1 MNQHDPQNQQYPQQP
16 NWGQQPQQPQWGGP
30 QQQPGWGAPPP
41 PPRKSNTG
49 RNIGIGCAG
58 AVGLLVILGIFGA
71 ALGGDSDDKTSKDT
85 TAAATKDS
93 GTGAEKSEA
102 PKKKEA
108 AAPESPIKVT
118 AKETPF
124 KASILAQD
132 ANYTSVSVTITNNSD
147 DTIDVNPLYFAITD
161 TKGTKHASEL
171 AADENQIDT
180 VKLAPGENVT
190 GAVTGKGKFTA
201 KTVTYTDGLIGDSI
215 RADVS

>member
-1 MNQHDPQNQQYPQQP
+1 MNQQNPQNPPQP

-30 QQQPGWGAPPP
+30 QQPGWGAPPP

-58 AVGLLVILGIFGA
+58 AVGLLVIVGIFGA
-71 ALGGDSDDKTSKDT
+71 ALGGDSDDNTSKDT
-85 TAAATKDS
+85 TAVATKDS
-93 GTGAEKSEA
+93 GAGDEKSEA
-102 PKKKEA
+102 PKKKEE

-118 AKETPF
+118 AKETAF
-124 KASILAQD
+124 KGSILAQD
-132 ANYTSVSVTITNNSD
+132 GNYTSVSVTITNNSD

-161 TKGTKHASEL
+161 SKGTKHASEL

-180 VKLAPGENVT
+180 VELAPGENVT
-190 GAVTGKGKFTA
+190 GAVTGKGKFTP
-201 KTVTYTDGLIGDSI
+201 KTVTYTDGLIGESI